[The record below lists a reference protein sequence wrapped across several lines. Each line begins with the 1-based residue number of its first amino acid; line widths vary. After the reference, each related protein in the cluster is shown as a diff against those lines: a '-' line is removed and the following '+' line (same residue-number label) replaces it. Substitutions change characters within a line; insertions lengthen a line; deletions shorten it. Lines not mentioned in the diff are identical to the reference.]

1 MIAATQV
8 PPANEWIAKAF
19 EGKKIT
25 QDMVKTALSQA
36 KQHFKVTNGFYE
48 LIGWPLSR
56 RVECGVNAEFDPDP
70 RLGRDLVDDVVAWR
84 QEKPTGGRGR
94 GKHHRGD
101 NDDEHEDRVSKMGGN
116 KKRQKMLAA
125 ESQKPQP
132 KTKAKTKAPAKE
144 KAKALP
150 VPKAHSPSP
159 EPESEEEEP
168 IDVDPGNIS
177 SKIKFLGKPRKGG
190 VYRNRTY
197 YDSFQTTINK
207 EGKVVKQV
215 YHVGMTVYA
224 MPGDPSEDMYLAQID
239 SVFEDDTGQY
249 VDCVWLERAKDVK
262 NMVDGGTWKDMKC
275 YPNEVFL
282 CTTVNANPIQ
292 SIEGPAKIIAP
303 DEWKRLQKKIE
314 DGGDPVFVCRR
325 ALVVK
330 ASSKKRGA
338 KKGSNMS
345 FPEARHEEG
354 KGFQVVGLGPK
365 KPAKGK

>member
-1 MIAATQV
+1 VIAATQV

-70 RLGRDLVDDVVAWR
+70 RLGRDLVDDVATWR

-150 VPKAHSPSP
+150 VPKAPQPVTGARVRGRGTHRRR
-159 EPESEEEEP
+159 
-168 IDVDPGNIS
+168 
-177 SKIKFLGKPRKGG
+177 PR
-190 VYRNRTY
+190 
-197 YDSFQTTINK
+197 
-207 EGKVVKQV
+207 
-215 YHVGMTVYA
+215 
-224 MPGDPSEDMYLAQID
+224 
-239 SVFEDDTGQY
+239 
-249 VDCVWLERAKDVK
+249 
-262 NMVDGGTWKDMKC
+262 
-275 YPNEVFL
+275 
-282 CTTVNANPIQ
+282 
-292 SIEGPAKIIAP
+292 
-303 DEWKRLQKKIE
+303 
-314 DGGDPVFVCRR
+314 
-325 ALVVK
+325 
-330 ASSKKRGA
+330 
-338 KKGSNMS
+338 
-345 FPEARHEEG
+345 
-354 KGFQVVGLGPK
+354 
-365 KPAKGK
+365 